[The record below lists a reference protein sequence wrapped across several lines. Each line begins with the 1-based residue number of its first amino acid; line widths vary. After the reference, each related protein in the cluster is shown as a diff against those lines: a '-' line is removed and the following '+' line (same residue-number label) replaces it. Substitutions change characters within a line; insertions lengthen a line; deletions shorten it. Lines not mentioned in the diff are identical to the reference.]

1 MELEGYLAQKKAL
14 VEGALRSYLPP
25 ADHFSPKINEA
36 IHYALLGGGKRLR
49 PILTLAVV
57 EMLKGDVKEALGP
70 ACALELIH
78 TCSLVLDDLP
88 SMDDASF
95 RRGRPSCH
103 KVYGEAVA
111 ILAAMALLNLAYS
124 LIFSPTPPAEFPPP
138 AFPDNYALKGKILEE
153 ITRAIGPTG
162 LISGQLVDLESEGKN
177 IDFETLEY
185 IHRNKTGRLF
195 IASVRMGG
203 LMAGAS
209 AEELAALTRYAKNLG
224 LAYQI
229 RDDLLDATSTP
240 KILGKD
246 VGQDQSRTT
255 FVSLCGLKEA
265 QLLVERLT
273 AFALENLAYFKE
285 RAEILRAFAR
295 YLSARTS

>member
-1 MELEGYLAQKKAL
+1 MELESYLEEKRVLVEKAL
-14 VEGALRSYLPP
+14 GRVLPP
-25 ADHFSPKINEA
+25 ADHYSPKIHEA
-36 IHYALLGGGKRLR
+36 IHYALLGKGKRLR

-57 EMLKGDVKEALGP
+57 EMLEGDTEQALGP

-88 SMDDASF
+88 SMDNASY
-95 RRGRPSCH
+95 RRGRLSCH

-124 LIFSPTPPAEFPPP
+124 LIFS
-138 AFPDNYALKGKILEE
+138 DQNLSSRDYATKGKMLEE
-153 ITRAIGPTG
+153 ITKAIGPSG
-162 LISGQLVDLESEGKN
+162 LISGQLVDLESEGKD

-195 IASVRMGG
+195 IASARIGG

-209 AEELAALTRYAKNLG
+209 EEELAALTRYAKNLG

-229 RDDLLDATSTP
+229 RDDLLDATSTQEE
-240 KILGKD
+240 LGKD
-246 VGQDQSRTT
+246 VGQDLDRTT
-255 FVSLCGLKEA
+255 FVSLCGIKEA
-265 QLLVERLT
+265 QVLVERLT
-273 AFALENLAYFKE
+273 NFAIEALEVFGQ
-285 RAEILRAFAR
+285 RAEGLRAFAR
-295 YLSARTS
+295 FLSDRKS